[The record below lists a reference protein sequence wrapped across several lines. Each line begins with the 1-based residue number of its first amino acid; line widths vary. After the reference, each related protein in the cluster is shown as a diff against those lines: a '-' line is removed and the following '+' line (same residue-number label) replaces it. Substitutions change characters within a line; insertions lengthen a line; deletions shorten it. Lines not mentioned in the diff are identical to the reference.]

1 MTGAILS
8 CNAGVFFGRV
18 NAIAGIFDFQNRGR
32 LGRVES
38 ATTINQDF
46 GACASPEN
54 ACIAG
59 KRSLDLTVH
68 LRWRCC
74 QRQLTANSWL
84 LSLFQNNNYAAICTR
99 GS

>member
-1 MTGAILS
+1 MQAY
-8 CNAGVFFGRV
+8 FFGRV

-46 GACASPEN
+46 GACAFPEN

-59 KRSLDLTVH
+59 KRSLDLTVSSEVAM
-68 LRWRCC
+68 LSETIMQPSAPEVRRY
-74 QRQLTANSWL
+74 LT
-84 LSLFQNNNYAAICTR
+84 
-99 GS
+99 